1 MDYEYDE
8 GNKERVGLRVAVKP
22 HGLAKMK
29 EEIEI
34 KERDDTLDMLMV
46 HFCFQERFHCE
57 RYWGIPYNAVFF
69 NKSGHKAN
77 IVKFGLYLLL
87 DSKIHLNTTCAAS
100 IIPTLDR

>member
-8 GNKERVGLRVAVKP
+8 GNKKRVGLRVAVKP

-46 HFCFQERFHCE
+46 HFCFQERFKCE

-69 NKSGHKAN
+69 LIKVVTKRISLN
-77 IVKFGLYLLL
+77 L
-87 DSKIHLNTTCAAS
+87 DSICY
-100 IIPTLDR
+100 